1 VQLEVQVQMCRGAG
15 AGAEVVEMQRCRGCL
30 AVQRCKGACGSAG
43 TLVYRCICAEV
54 QRSRVGEV
62 QRCSVAEVQIWSCD
76 AEEVVQRW
84 CRCGTDVVQRWGRC
98 IGA

>member
-1 VQLEVQVQMCRGAG
+1 VHRIIGAQVHRCSWKYRCRCAEVLVQVQRWW
-15 AGAEVVEMQRCRGCL
+15 RCR
-30 AVQRCKGACGSAG
+30 G